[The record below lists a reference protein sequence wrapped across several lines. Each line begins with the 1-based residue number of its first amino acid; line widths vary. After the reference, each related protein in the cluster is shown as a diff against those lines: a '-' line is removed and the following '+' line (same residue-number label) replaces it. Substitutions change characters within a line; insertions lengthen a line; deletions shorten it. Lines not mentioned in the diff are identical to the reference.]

1 MKFYITF
8 GFDSYLRNKYM
19 VIEAKSELQ
28 ARIIARDT
36 FSRNWAGLYYEDEGK
51 EIVKKYNLKQIL
63 LSEY

>member
-1 MKFYITF
+1 MI
-8 GFDSYLRNKYM
+8 
-19 VIEAKSELQ
+19 IEAKSELQ

-63 LSEY
+63 LSDY